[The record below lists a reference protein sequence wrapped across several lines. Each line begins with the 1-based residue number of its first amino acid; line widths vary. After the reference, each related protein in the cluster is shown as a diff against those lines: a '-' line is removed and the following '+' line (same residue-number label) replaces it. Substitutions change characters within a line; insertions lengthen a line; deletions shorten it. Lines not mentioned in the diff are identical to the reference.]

1 MGNGEGYG
9 IRSIEIQVI
18 YAGGIQNTSLV
29 FNNTSVPY
37 IVYQDDGNSNKATVK
52 KFNGTLCENV
62 GSPGFSAGE
71 VCNVL
76 FHTTDTSQWAI
87 IFGFFFVVFMVIHF
101 RRGLAQVF

>member
-37 IVYQDDGNSNKATVK
+37 IVY
-52 KFNGTLCENV
+52 
-62 GSPGFSAGE
+62 
-71 VCNVL
+71 
-76 FHTTDTSQWAI
+76 
-87 IFGFFFVVFMVIHF
+87 
-101 RRGLAQVF
+101 